1 MKVYEYHEIAN
12 IFPMMQDD
20 EYERLKDDI
29 AINGQLEPIV
39 LYEGKVLDGRNRYKA
54 LCDIGLK
61 TDFEEYQGDQPLSY
75 VISKNLHRRHLTAS
89 QRAIMATD
97 IKPLLEVEAKKR
109 QATSLPGV
117 YGGKPLVES
126 FPQAVETG
134 KSRDQAGDLFGVS
147 GRYVSEAENIKEKE
161 PELAEKVRSGDM
173 TIAEAKKKAQKAERE
188 KERHKL
194 AESAKSLP
202 ADERWNV
209 SEGDINNYQAGKQF
223 DFIITDP
230 PYPKEYLQLYE
241 VLAKR
246 ANEWL
251 KDGGLLI
258 AMCGQS
264 YLNQIYEMMSKH
276 IEYYWTAAY
285 LTPGESP
292 SLWQK
297 NVIPKWKPLLIF
309 AKGKYSGK
317 MFSDVYTSGANEKGL
332 HKWGQSESGM
342 YSIISNVCLPGQ
354 SIFDPFCG
362 SGTTGVAALK
372 HGCLFHGIDIES
384 ENVNISKRRL
394 NDCTKA

>member
-109 QATSLPGV
+109 QELTRF
-117 YGGKPLVES
+117 GGGGNISTTES
-126 FPQAVETG
+126 ETG

-202 ADERWNV
+202 ADERWSV

-241 VLAKR
+241 VLAER

>member
-75 VISKNLHRRHLTAS
+75 VISKNLHRRHLTSS
-89 QRAIMATD
+89 QKAMAAIEIEKLFA
-97 IKPLLEVEAKKR
+97 VEAKVNQGIRTDISQLFDKSYEPIHAAQKAAESVGTNR
-109 QATSLPGV
+109 Q
-117 YGGKPLVES
+117 
-126 FPQAVETG
+126 
-134 KSRDQAGDLFGVS
+134 
-147 GRYVSEAENIKEKE
+147 YVHDAKNIQEKA
-161 PELAEKVRSGDM
+161 PELAEQVRNGGM
-173 TIAEAKKKAQKAERE
+173 TIPEAKKKMQKAERE

-202 ADERWNV
+202 ADERWSV

-241 VLAKR
+241 VLAER

>member
-109 QATSLPGV
+109 QLANLKQYADTV
-117 YGGKPLVES
+117 VEIM
-126 FPQAVETG
+126 PQREAG
-134 KSRDQAGDLFGVS
+134 KSRDKAGDLFGVS

-202 ADERWNV
+202 ADERWSV

-241 VLAKR
+241 VLAER

>member
-29 AINGQLEPIV
+29 AINGQLEPVV

-109 QATSLPGV
+109 QELTRF
-117 YGGKPLVES
+117 GGGGNISTTES
-126 FPQAVETG
+126 ETG

-202 ADERWNV
+202 ADERWSV

-241 VLAKR
+241 VLAER

>member
-1 MKVYEYHEIAN
+1 
-12 IFPMMQDD
+12 MQDD

-147 GRYVSEAENIKEKE
+147 GRYVSEAENIKDKE

-241 VLAKR
+241 VLAER

>member
-1 MKVYEYHEIAN
+1 
-12 IFPMMQDD
+12 
-20 EYERLKDDI
+20 
-29 AINGQLEPIV
+29 
-39 LYEGKVLDGRNRYKA
+39 
-54 LCDIGLK
+54 
-61 TDFEEYQGDQPLSY
+61 
-75 VISKNLHRRHLTAS
+75 
-89 QRAIMATD
+89 
-97 IKPLLEVEAKKR
+97 
-109 QATSLPGV
+109 
-117 YGGKPLVES
+117 
-126 FPQAVETG
+126 
-134 KSRDQAGDLFGVS
+134 
-147 GRYVSEAENIKEKE
+147 
-161 PELAEKVRSGDM
+161 
-173 TIAEAKKKAQKAERE
+173 
-188 KERHKL
+188 
-194 AESAKSLP
+194 
-202 ADERWNV
+202 
-209 SEGDINNYQAGKQF
+209 
-223 DFIITDP
+223 
-230 PYPKEYLQLYE
+230 
-241 VLAKR
+241 
-246 ANEWL
+246 
-251 KDGGLLI
+251 
-258 AMCGQS
+258 MCGQS

>member
-1 MKVYEYHEIAN
+1 MEYHEIAN
-12 IFPMMQDD
+12 IFPMMTDAELEQ
-20 EYERLKDDI
+20 LKDDI
-29 AINGQLEPIV
+29 VINGQLDPVI
-39 LYEGKVLDGRNRYKA
+39 LYEGKILDGRNRWKVCTE
-54 LCDIGLK
+54 LGLVINY
-61 TDFEEYQGDQPLSY
+61 DQYQGDNPLSF
-75 VISKNLHRRHLTAS
+75 VISKNLHRRHLDAS
-89 QRAIMATD
+89 QRAMIATD
-97 IKPLLEVEAKKR
+97 VKPLLEVEARKR
-109 QATSLPGV
+109 QLANLKQYADTV
-117 YGGKPLVES
+117 VEIM
-126 FPQAVETG
+126 PQREAG
-134 KSRDQAGDLFGVS
+134 KSRDKAGDLFGVS

>member
-1 MKVYEYHEIAN
+1 
-12 IFPMMQDD
+12 
-20 EYERLKDDI
+20 
-29 AINGQLEPIV
+29 
-39 LYEGKVLDGRNRYKA
+39 
-54 LCDIGLK
+54 
-61 TDFEEYQGDQPLSY
+61 EYQGDQPLSY

-117 YGGKPLVES
+117 YGGKPLVEN

>member
-117 YGGKPLVES
+117 YGGKPLVEN

-202 ADERWNV
+202 ADERWSV

>member
-109 QATSLPGV
+109 QGMNSNFAHDKEIIPEHAKG
-117 YGGKPLVES
+117 
-126 FPQAVETG
+126 Q
-134 KSRDQAGDLFGVS
+134 SRDQAGDLFGVS

>member
-109 QATSLPGV
+109 QLANLKQYADTV
-117 YGGKPLVES
+117 VEIM
-126 FPQAVETG
+126 PQREAG
-134 KSRDQAGDLFGVS
+134 KSRDKAGDLFGVS